1 MKGRLLSLLMLF
13 AALLP
18 LQLRAEDTPLLTDEE
33 YARLM
38 ESGDHGQVIFLDFY
52 ADWCAP
58 CRSYAPTFDALAE
71 QYCRHAS
78 FYRVNVD
85 ECPGLAALYKVSTVP
100 LTVAVHSSDKS
111 FRTLGEL
118 DMSALQS
125 FILRNL
131 ISYKADHPSEP

>member
-1 MKGRLLSLLMLF
+1 MKGRIFSLLMLL
-13 AALLP
+13 AAFLP
-18 LQLRAEDTPLLTDEE
+18 LSLSAGDVQMLTDED
-33 YARLM
+33 YDRIM
-38 ESGDHGQVIFLDFY
+38 ESGDAGHLLFIDFY
-52 ADWCAP
+52 ADWCGP

-71 QYCRHAS
+71 QYGRQAA

-85 ECPGLAALYKVSTVP
+85 DCPRLVEKYNVSAVP

-111 FRTLGEL
+111 FRTIGEL

-131 ISYKADHPSEP
+131 ISYKADHPSER

>member
-1 MKGRLLSLLMLF
+1 MKGRILSLLMML
-13 AALLP
+13 AAILP
-18 LQLRAEDTPLLTDEE
+18 LRLSAGDTQLLDEE
-33 YARLM
+33 GYDRLM
-38 ESGDHGQVIFLDFY
+38 ESGDAGRVVFIDFY

-71 QYCRHAS
+71 QYSRQAA

-85 ECPGLAALYKVSTVP
+85 DCPRLVEKYNVSAVP

-111 FRTLGEL
+111 FRTIGEL

-125 FILRNL
+125 FIVRNL
-131 ISYKADHPSEP
+131 ISYKADHPSQH